1 MVDADRSSGATTGEP
16 AHAPG
21 YLGHLLFFVCCC
33 TMFEGYDVLILS
45 LSLPHIGKEFNASSD
60 VLGYA
65 VGLISIGT
73 VLAFA
78 LVSLADRFGRRVIF
92 LTAVTG
98 YTVFTVLTAFSTG
111 LYDFVACQFIARLFM
126 VTEIGVAAIILTEEM
141 PSKFRGVAVTLV
153 FGLAIFGGIAGS
165 LIYPVII
172 KSELGW
178 RSLYFLGGAVI
189 PLLLFY
195 WTRFRETRRWQQY
208 LRPASKIQPSILSSY
223 KGMLTMLQP
232 EYRRRMFIGTSIW
245 FAVNAWSAS
254 SLFFFAY
261 YVTNE
266 RGWDAPQVGSTLSMG
281 FIFAI
286 IGNLLAAPM
295 IDFAGR
301 RFTVCAYFI
310 VGALS
315 AMTCFLAQSTII
327 IMASYSILMATQAL
341 WGIAATITSEIFPT
355 ELRATGNAVVNNLL
369 GRTGMVLA
377 PGAVGALSVWLG
389 SVGTAVAVLSVT
401 PLFVI
406 PVILMLLSEA
416 KGKTLEEVAS

>member
-1 MVDADRSSGATTGEP
+1 MADADRAPGATDGDVT
-16 AHAPG
+16 HTPG
-21 YLGHLLFFVCCC
+21 YLGHLLFFVCFC
-33 TMFEGYDVLILS
+33 TMFEGYDVLIVS

-73 VLAFA
+73 VMAFA
-78 LVSLADRFGRRVIF
+78 LVSLADRFGRRAIF

-98 YTVFTVLTAFSTG
+98 YTIFTVLTAFSIG
-111 LYDFVACQFIARLFM
+111 LYDFVAYQFIARLFM

-141 PSKFRGVAVTLV
+141 PSKYRGVAVTLV
-153 FGLAIFGGIAGS
+153 FGIAIIGGIAGAM
-165 LIYPVII
+165 IYPIVV
-172 KSELGW
+172 KSEFGW
-178 RSLYFLGGAVI
+178 RGLYFLGGAVA
-189 PLLLFY
+189 PVLLIY
-195 WTRFRETRRWQQY
+195 WRRFQETQRWQRY
-208 LRPASKIQPSILSSY
+208 LRPTGEMRPSILSSY
-223 KGMLTMLQP
+223 REMLTIFQP
-232 EYRRRMFIGTSIW
+232 KYRRRMFTGTSIW

-254 SLFFFAY
+254 SLFFFTY

-266 RGWDAPQVGSTLSMG
+266 RGWDASQVGSTLSIG

-286 IGNLLAAPM
+286 LGNILAGPL

-315 AMTCFLAQSTII
+315 AMTCFLAQSTAV
-327 IMASYSILMATQAL
+327 IMASYCILMATQAL

-401 PLFVI
+401 PFLAI